1 MGTII
6 SHIVN
11 WLADGEEEKRLKGS
25 YNQRRRPVRKMVKKD
40 GHFFPRSKCEM
51 EDF

>member
-25 YNQRRRPVRKMVKKD
+25 YNQRRRPIRRIENHVKKVEK
-40 GHFFPRSKCEM
+40 SK
-51 EDF
+51 DV